1 MIDENLYLEML
12 RAENQAFRD
21 ELRKSRKEREKAI
34 REIEKIAKILQNS
47 LIDFD
52 IAIWEMIK
60 MKAIIELDDKKFK
73 KLKRI
78 LENDA
83 DRDLSDIEALK
94 ELFFI
99 EYSRYNLI
107 LDYREY
113 AKIEMIKEWM
123 KLKEI

>member
-1 MIDENLYLEML
+1 
-12 RAENQAFRD
+12 
-21 ELRKSRKEREKAI
+21 
-34 REIEKIAKILQNS
+34 
-47 LIDFD
+47 
-52 IAIWEMIK
+52 

-113 AKIEMIKEWM
+113 AKIEMIKE
-123 KLKEI
+123 

>member
-1 MIDENLYLEML
+1 
-12 RAENQAFRD
+12 
-21 ELRKSRKEREKAI
+21 
-34 REIEKIAKILQNS
+34 
-47 LIDFD
+47 
-52 IAIWEMIK
+52 MIK

-113 AKIEMIKEWM
+113 AKIEMIKE
-123 KLKEI
+123 

>member
-1 MIDENLYLEML
+1 
-12 RAENQAFRD
+12 
-21 ELRKSRKEREKAI
+21 
-34 REIEKIAKILQNS
+34 
-47 LIDFD
+47 
-52 IAIWEMIK
+52 

-78 LENDA
+78 LANEA

-94 ELFFI
+94 ELFFL
-99 EYSRYNLI
+99 EYSKFRMI
-107 LDYREY
+107 DYREY

>member
-1 MIDENLYLEML
+1 
-12 RAENQAFRD
+12 
-21 ELRKSRKEREKAI
+21 
-34 REIEKIAKILQNS
+34 
-47 LIDFD
+47 
-52 IAIWEMIK
+52 